1 MCPLAIFRL
10 LRHCYA
16 GHVVKTPKTKESHSP
31 KNKKN
36 GKRKTGKHPPTEK
49 KKENVK
55 KKEGQHPAAKETCAS
70 DFICHY

>member
-31 KNKKN
+31 KKQKKWKKEN
-36 GKRKTGKHPPTEK
+36 RETPAHRK

-55 KKEGQHPAAKETCAS
+55 KKEGQHPASKETCAS

>member
-31 KNKKN
+31 KNKKMEKGKQGN
-36 GKRKTGKHPPTEK
+36 TRPPKKKRKM
-49 KKENVK
+49 
-55 KKEGQHPAAKETCAS
+55 
-70 DFICHY
+70 

>member
-31 KNKKN
+31 KKGGGKKN
-36 GKRKTGKHPPTEK
+36 GKGKQGTPTPP
-49 KKENVK
+49 
-55 KKEGQHPAAKETCAS
+55 P
-70 DFICHY
+70 